1 MATIQKFED
10 LEVWQKAR
18 VFVKQIFELSNSG
31 LFAKDFELKNQI
43 NRSSSSILDNIAEGF
58 ERGGKAEFINFL
70 TIAKGSCAETR
81 SQLYRAFDKNYIS
94 EETLKLF
101 LQYAEEIG
109 RMIGGLINYLNKSEL
124 KGRKFKDRVNP
135 TQNSE
140 LKTEYRVEFFKHSK
154 HN

>member
-18 VFVKQIFELSNSG
+18 IFAKQIFELSNSG
-31 LFAKDFELKNQI
+31 LFVKDFELKNQI
-43 NRSSSSILDNIAEGF
+43 NRSSGSITDNIAEGF

-81 SQLYRAFDKNYIS
+81 SQLYRAFDKNYLS
-94 EETLKLF
+94 EEQLKSYLH
-101 LQYAEEIG
+101 QGEEIA
-109 RMIGGLINYLNKSEL
+109 RMIGGLINYLNKSEF
-124 KGRKFKDRVNP
+124 KGRKFKDRVTV

-140 LKTEYRVEFFKHSK
+140 PKTQ
-154 HN
+154 N

>member
-18 VFVKQIFELSNSG
+18 IFARQISELSNSG

-43 NRSSSSILDNIAEGF
+43 NRSTGSIMDNIAEGF

-70 TIAKGSCAETR
+70 TITKGSCAESR
-81 SQLYRAFDKNYIS
+81 SQLYRAFDKNYLS
-94 EETLKLF
+94 EEELESY
-101 LQYAEEIG
+101 LQQAEEIG
-109 RMIGGLINYLNKSEL
+109 RMIGGLINYLNKSEI
-124 KGRKFKDRVNP
+124 KGRKFKDRINP

-140 LKTEYRVEFFKHSK
+140 FKTQ
-154 HN
+154 N